1 MRLLVYLEVLLSR
14 FRQDRDFQEQ
24 KSMETGNL
32 AVIAG
37 PRPVLLQYSTPGSV
51 EEVQR
56 VARII
61 HIIDAPADSDQT
73 EQRAR
78 AGRIAR
84 AVEQV
89 F

>member
-1 MRLLVYLEVLLSR
+1 
-14 FRQDRDFQEQ
+14 
-24 KSMETGNL
+24 METGNL

-37 PRPVLLQYSTPGSV
+37 PRPVLLQYSTPVSV

-73 EQRAR
+73 
-78 AGRIAR
+78 GR
-84 AVEQV
+84 
-89 F
+89 FGSSPMP